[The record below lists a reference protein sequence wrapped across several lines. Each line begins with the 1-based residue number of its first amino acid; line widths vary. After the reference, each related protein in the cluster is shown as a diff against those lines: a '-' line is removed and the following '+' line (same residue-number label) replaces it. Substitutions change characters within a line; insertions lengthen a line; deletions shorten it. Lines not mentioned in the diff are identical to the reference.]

1 MDKSKKSNATF
12 KDFISLIKQS
22 NIRTGLFVFG
32 ISLTLLGTIASLIVP
47 MLTQN
52 FIDGFDASKITPMMV
67 ILIISVF
74 LLSAVF
80 NGVSYYV
87 LSNVGQSV
95 IKGLRNLVWE
105 KFLKLPVQY
114 FDMTKSG
121 ESVSRIIND
130 TAVLKDLITSHFP
143 SVISGLMSVLGS
155 VVILF
160 ILDWKMAIIM
170 FIAVPLSISI
180 MIPLGRRMSKI
191 SRSLQKETAEFS
203 GSLQETLSEIRLMKS
218 FNGENFEKVKG
229 QRGIH
234 KLYEY
239 GMKEAKVNAFLSPLM
254 STVMMFVIILIIGYG
269 GIRVANDTLTI
280 GKLVAFLLYLF
291 QIIMPMTTFGL
302 FFNEYNKA
310 LGATERIIDILK
322 MEKEP
327 DYALEQQ
334 NIQFNHLRFNHVD
347 FSYDGETNVL
357 ENISFDAPNNQTI
370 AFVGPSGSGKSTIFS
385 LIERFYEVSNGAIE
399 IDGVDIRDIP
409 LKVLRENIG
418 YVAQESA
425 ITSGTIRD
433 NILYGSEDNYS
444 EADIERA
451 ITQSYA
457 KEFIETLENGLDT
470 EVGERGI
477 KLSGGQKQRIGIAR
491 AFLRNPKLLML
502 DEATASLDARSEKY
516 VQVALNELMSGR
528 TVLVIA
534 HRLSTIINS
543 DNIIFIE
550 SGKLTGSG
558 RHEQLIRTHDMY
570 RAFTE
575 QQFNR

>member
-1 MDKSKKSNATF
+1 MNTNKPNASFQDFLQLIRASNL
-12 KDFISLIKQS
+12 K
-22 NIRTGLFVFG
+22 TGLFLLG
-32 ISLTLLGTIASLIVP
+32 ITLTLLGTVASLIVP
-47 MLTQN
+47 MLIQQ
-52 FIDGFDASKITPMMV
+52 FIDGFDATHITPLMIV
-67 ILIISVF
+67 LIISFF
-74 LLSAVF
+74 LISAVF
-80 NGVSYYV
+80 NGISYYV
-87 LSNVGQSV
+87 LSNVGESV
-95 IKGLRNLVWE
+95 IRGLRNLVWD

-114 FDMTKSG
+114 FDTTKSG
-121 ESVSRIIND
+121 ESVSRIVND

-155 VVILF
+155 VIILF
-160 ILDWKMAIIM
+160 ILDWKMALIM
-170 FIAVPLSISI
+170 FIAVPLSIAI

-191 SRSLQKETAEFS
+191 SRALQKETAEFS

-218 FNGENFEKVKG
+218 FNGEQFERNKG
-229 QRGIH
+229 QQGILN
-234 KLYEY
+234 LYHF
-239 GMKEAKVNAFLSPLM
+239 GMKEAKINAVLSPLM
-254 STVMMFVIILIIGYG
+254 STVMMLVIIIIIGYG
-269 GIRVANDTLTI
+269 GVRVADGTLSI

-310 LGATERIIDILK
+310 LGATERIIDIIKL
-322 MEKEP
+322 ENEP
-327 DYALEQQ
+327 DNGKIST
-334 NIQFNHLRFNHVD
+334 NISFNSLSFKNVY
-347 FSYDGETNVL
+347 FSYDGDTNVL
-357 ENISFDAPNNQTI
+357 ENITFMAPNNQTI

-385 LIERFYEVSNGAIE
+385 LIERFYDVSSGQIL
-399 IDGVDIRDIP
+399 IDDVDIRDIP
-409 LKVLRENIG
+409 LSILRENIG

-433 NILYGSEDNYS
+433 NILYGSDGHHS
-444 EADIERA
+444 EADIQRA

-457 KEFIETLENGLDT
+457 KEFIDQLEDGLDT

-516 VQVALNELMSGR
+516 VQDALNELMRGR

-543 DNIIFIE
+543 DNIIFIDD
-550 SGKLTGSG
+550 GKLTGDG
-558 RHEQLIRTHDMY
+558 KHEELIQTHDMY
-570 RAFTE
+570 RTFTQ
-575 QQFNR
+575 QQFNH